1 MTTTTMNVS
10 LPASMLEFIDAQLE
24 AGGYSTTS
32 EYLRELVR
40 ADQIKKAE
48 AQLRDLLMV
57 GLNSGPSM
65 PTDSAFFDNLEA
77 KVRSSRAT
85 A

>member
-10 LPASMLEFIDAQLE
+10 LPASMREFIDAQLE